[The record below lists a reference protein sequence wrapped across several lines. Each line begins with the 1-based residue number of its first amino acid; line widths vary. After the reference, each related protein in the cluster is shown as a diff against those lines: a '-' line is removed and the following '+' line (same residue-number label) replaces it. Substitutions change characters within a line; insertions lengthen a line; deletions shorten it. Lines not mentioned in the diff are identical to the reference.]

1 MADSSHFFTII
12 NTEVFECCYFD
23 SIFYFIFFEAVK
35 NKNLRQK
42 KITKLN
48 DSRKYCKNEV

>member
-42 KITKLN
+42 NHKTQRLKKIL
-48 DSRKYCKNEV
+48 